1 MQVIRK
7 REKSVDEE
15 TLLTPTTS
23 NNAGSTSNTSQPSFK
38 RNFSKLV
45 LIKFVFIHNYS
56 VDIHL
61 IE

>member
-1 MQVIRK
+1 MRK

-15 TLLTPTTS
+15 TLQIPITS
-23 NNAGSTSNTSQPSFK
+23 TNIDSTSNTSQPSFR

-45 LIKFVFIHNYS
+45 LIKFVFIHSHS

-61 IE
+61 AK

>member
-23 NNAGSTSNTSQPSFK
+23 NNTGSTSNTSQPSFK

-45 LIKFVFIHNYS
+45 LIKFASYTIIV
-56 VDIHL
+56 
-61 IE
+61 

>member
-15 TLLTPTTS
+15 TLLTPTTLT
-23 NNAGSTSNTSQPSFK
+23 NTDSTSNTSQPSFR

-45 LIKFVFIHNYS
+45 LKVCVRTQS
-56 VDIHL
+56 
-61 IE
+61 